1 MLGSAVSAKTI
12 SRPGAAPLRRPGAG
26 LDTKSRKRAHAK
38 LEWAPARS
46 NRAALRPEHNRDGG
60 AKRYREL
67 KTRDKPPKA
76 G

>member
-12 SRPGAAPLRRPGAG
+12 SRPGAG

-38 LEWAPARS
+38 LEWAPAHS

>member
-1 MLGSAVSAKTI
+1 V
-12 SRPGAAPLRRPGAG
+12 
-26 LDTKSRKRAHAK
+26 
-38 LEWAPARS
+38 APAGS
-46 NRAALRPEHNRDGG
+46 NRAALRPGHNRDGG